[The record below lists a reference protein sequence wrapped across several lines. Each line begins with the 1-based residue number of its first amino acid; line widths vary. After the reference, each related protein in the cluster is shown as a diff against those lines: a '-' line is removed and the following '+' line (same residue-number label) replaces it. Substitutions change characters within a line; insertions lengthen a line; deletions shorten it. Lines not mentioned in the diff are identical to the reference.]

1 MGAWGVKNADRP
13 ARESEKGVES
23 KGDYLEGRRSNK
35 AVLPDDPA
43 NESSRLILTILA
55 DIEFPSMKHYRFIR
69 FRCCF
74 FGQRNPSNYIEDY
87 Q

>member
-13 ARESEKGVES
+13 ARPARESEKDVES

-35 AVLPDDPA
+35 ADPT
-43 NESSRLILTILA
+43 NESSILILTILA

-69 FRCCF
+69 FRC
-74 FGQRNPSNYIEDY
+74 
-87 Q
+87 